1 MLHHRPPLLF
11 LHAHEIEPADVSPP
25 PIPRQPAGGHARQ
38 DHPLAEAYRLCRRP
52 AAGASPALHLD
63 EGDDPVPPGHEV
75 QVVPAEA
82 EAVRLD
88 PPATGSEI
96 GQGRQLPAEAT
107 AVATV
112 APLGDGDEPLTG
124 RHGRKMAWPGAR
136 VGIVSARAA
145 PFLLALRML
154 SHVVL
159 ASLARHRQIGSD
171 PCLRLPP

>member
-1 MLHHRPPLLF
+1 MSLPDSSL
-11 LHAHEIEPADVSPP
+11 
-25 PIPRQPAGGHARQ
+25 
-38 DHPLAEAYRLCRRP
+38 RRP
-52 AAGASPALHLD
+52 ITVVVLVIAVLLGAALASQGRFDQA
-63 EGDDPVPPGHEV
+63 V
-75 QVVPAEA
+75 QEFR

-88 PPATGSEI
+88 PPAAGSEI
-96 GQGRQLPAEAT
+96 GQRRQLPSEAT